1 MDSSLE
7 TQMMCI
13 GDYEIKTPIHEKSNV
28 LLKILLSTLMA
39 SVICLHF
46 DMQDGVIL
54 EHTSAKCHLC
64 TF

>member
-1 MDSSLE
+1 M
-7 TQMMCI
+7 T
-13 GDYEIKTPIHEKSNV
+13 
-28 LLKILLSTLMA
+28 

-64 TF
+64 TL